1 MLSIAMGSFALTL
14 GRTQDVAWVG
24 QPLDV
29 QFQVQSDSVGDLLP
43 DCLAAE
49 VRYGDTQ
56 LEPSRV
62 SVSAPPASGN
72 GAAQSIR
79 VQTSV
84 PVDEPV
90 VTVQL
95 RVGCQQKL
103 SKRYTLLAEL
113 PTNVVEPVVRGT
125 SRRDTSN
132 VRNAPAETAI
142 KPLQQSSGGSAP
154 AVIAQ
159 STTPPSAAISVKT
172 SGSEKGLAKPH
183 PPIAAAV
190 VPRVIKKSGGSR
202 LKLDPLDLLMDRD
215 PVLRASTELLTQPK
229 EDGAIR
235 TEAAALW
242 RSLNVSPEQ
251 MLQDQARA
259 AALERDL
266 KSLSAATAQNQK
278 GLIELASK
286 VQQAESERYANWLVY
301 SLMGLWAASLV
312 ALLWLWRRARIV
324 SAPDWLQGQE
334 GQEGPDSLLEQTV
347 QKPLDEDPVPATE
360 APLSPAPGAAL
371 NPAPAPQPVVA
382 VPVATKA
389 APAATSL
396 PIVDI
401 ELDIDLDFDLGLMKR
416 ADVEPAPAFV
426 PSPVLAP
433 EPIAPAIPVPEHART
448 TRDFYPSASVA
459 LRSCESAEL
468 VDVREEAEFFVSL
481 GQYDKAIDILTA
493 RVAKFGESSP
503 LVCLD
508 LLRMYHDLGR
518 EAEFEVMRTEF
529 NHWFAGYVPK
539 FSEFGNDGRALEQYP
554 QIMERISAL
563 WSSPEVLDYIEGCL
577 YRQAAGDDGV
587 VFDLHAYLDL
597 LLLHG
602 VAKQLVRHVDPL
614 RTSNKPEALRVPA
627 RAYEAMVG
635 EAPQFDGDQAA
646 PYRAGE
652 KYRGSKLGALKYPPT
667 TPPRESATDLR
678 LQADAERDSGMTDF
692 NFLGLR

>member
-1 MLSIAMGSFALTL
+1 MLSIAMVSVALTL

-29 QFQVQSDSVGDLLP
+29 QFQVQSDSVDDLLP
-43 DCLAAE
+43 DCLAA
-49 VRYGDTQ
+49 VVLYGDTQ
-56 LEPSRV
+56 VDPSRV
-62 SVSAPPASGN
+62 SVSASPASGI
-72 GAAQSIR
+72 GAAPSIR

-90 VTVQL
+90 VTIQL

-113 PTNVVEPVVRGT
+113 PTNVVESAVRGT

-132 VRNAPAETAI
+132 VRIAQAETTI
-142 KPLQQSSGGSAP
+142 KPLPQGSGGSTP

-159 STTPPSAAISVKT
+159 SSAPPSAAISVKT
-172 SGSEKGLAKPH
+172 SGSDKGLAKPH
-183 PPIAAAV
+183 SPIAAAV

-229 EDGAIR
+229 EDGAVR

-251 MLQDQARA
+251 MLQDEARA

-266 KSLSAATAQNQK
+266 KSLASATAQNQK

-324 SAPDWLQGQE
+324 SATDWLR

-347 QKPLDEDPVPATE
+347 QKPLEEYPAPATK
-360 APLSPAPGAAL
+360 APLSPAPGAAPT
-371 NPAPAPQPVVA
+371 PAPAPIPAVA
-382 VPVATKA
+382 VATKA
-389 APAATSL
+389 APAANSV

-401 ELDIDLDFDLGLMKR
+401 ELDIDLDFDLGLVKR
-416 ADVEPAPAFV
+416 ADVELAPAST
-426 PSPVLAP
+426 PSPVPAP
-433 EPIAPAIPVPEHART
+433 EPIAPATPVPGHART
-448 TRDFYPSASVA
+448 TRDFHPSVSAA

-481 GQYDKAIDILTA
+481 GQHDKAIDILTT
-493 RVAKFGESSP
+493 RVAQFGESSP

-539 FSEFGNDGRALEQYP
+539 FSEFGNDGRALEKYP

-563 WSSPEVLDYIEGCL
+563 WASPEVLDYIEGCL

-587 VFDLHAYLDL
+587 VFDLQAYLDL

-602 VAKQLVRHVDPL
+602 VAKQMVRHTDAL
-614 RTSNKPEALRVPA
+614 QSGNKSEALRIPA
-627 RAYEAMVG
+627 PSYAAMAGDASQLAGG
-635 EAPQFDGDQAA
+635 EAVPF
-646 PYRAGE
+646 RAGAQR
-652 KYRGSKLGALKYPPT
+652 RGSQFGALEYPPT
-667 TPPRESATDLR
+667 TPHLESTTDLT
-678 LQADAERDSGMTDF
+678 LPNKANDT
-692 NFLGLR
+692 